1 MKKVELLNVKRSQ
14 NIVFFM
20 DGFNFLINIDITCVA
35 QDGQEGAPPT
45 SKKKAKENKII
56 SLAVIFDRRS
66 RYAHWS
72 GWFFGKPS
80 ASSDY

>member
-1 MKKVELLNVKRSQ
+1 
-14 NIVFFM
+14 M

-56 SLAVIFDRRS
+56 SLTVIFYPRS
-66 RYAHWS
+66 RWMVLWKALS
-72 GWFFGKPS
+72 
-80 ASSDY
+80 